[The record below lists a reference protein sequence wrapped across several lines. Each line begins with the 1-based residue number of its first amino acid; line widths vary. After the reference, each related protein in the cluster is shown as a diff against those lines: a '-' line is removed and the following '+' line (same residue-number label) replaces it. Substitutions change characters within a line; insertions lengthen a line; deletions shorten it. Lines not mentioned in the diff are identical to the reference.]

1 MDICRCMLHI
11 KIRSF
16 LFFVWLVLINF
27 SCKTLFQNKYG
38 QCPQKEFAT
47 AQCPFVVLF
56 EKDSILADT
65 LFYSATIVNISDSMQ
80 IISVDPF
87 VNHDFYKH
95 PTLRLG
101 YVVGCRSV
109 NYLDECS
116 KKRME
121 CLTCKNCFYYYSIT
135 HPFKGLKKNESFK
148 VHRKQHIVNLNEL
161 VKGNSFYIIGFWY
174 IPEYLEPYC
183 PNIWTGTVSGIAEI
197 KV

>member
-1 MDICRCMLHI
+1 M
-11 KIRSF
+11 KVNKRSF

-27 SCKTLFQNKYG
+27 SCKTLCQNKYG
-38 QCPQKEFAT
+38 QCPQKENAN

-56 EKDSILADT
+56 EKDSIVADT

-87 VNHDFYKH
+87 VNHAIYNH
-95 PTLRLG
+95 PSLRLG
-101 YVVGCRSV
+101 YVVGCRSF

-116 KKRME
+116 KKRKE
-121 CLTCKNCFYYYSIT
+121 CLTCKNCFYYYSIS

-148 VHRKQHIVNLNEL
+148 VQRKQHIVNISKLL
-161 VKGNSFYIIGFWY
+161 KGDNFFIIGYWH

-183 PNIWTGTVSGIAEI
+183 PKIWTGSISGIAEI
-197 KV
+197 KI